1 MAYYN
6 YDKIN
11 SYNCCFNFILTNRGY
26 GKSYGSKAMVIRNF
40 LKRKEQFV
48 YCRRYKTE
56 LTEFIKFFD
65 DIRQA
70 FPNHKFEIKGKTAYI
85 DDEICGYAIPLS
97 MSQKYKSTPYPN
109 VTTIIFDEFI
119 IDTSTCIMRYISN
132 EVEMFLDLFETV
144 ARKRD
149 NVKAY
154 LLANFITEVNPYFIF
169 FNVTPKKGERFTLAR
184 NGELIIDVSKSDE
197 FIKEKENTR
206 FGRLI
211 AGTKYSDYALNNEAL
226 RDSNAFIEKLSLKNM
241 YSLCTLSDNKRS
253 IGLYQD
259 TKTGMFYCCSKIDKN
274 VKKFV
279 LELEAHD
286 NTAIL
291 NSRITDYPLFKIF
304 VKGFQLGQTRFDTQS
319 TKIFAYECLKKLGV
333 K

>member
-1 MAYYN
+1 MTWYN

-11 SYNCCFNFILTNRGY
+11 SYNCCFNFILTNRGF
-26 GKSYGSKAMVIRNF
+26 GKSYGSKKMAIRNF
-40 LKRKEQFV
+40 IKKGEQFI

-56 LTEFIKFFD
+56 LSEFNKFFD
-65 DIRQA
+65 DIRQE
-70 FPNHKFEIKGKTAYI
+70 FPDHKFEIKGKAAYI
-85 DDEICGYAIPLS
+85 DDEVCGFAIPLS

-109 VTTIIFDEFI
+109 VTLIIFDEFI
-119 IDTSTCIMRYISN
+119 IDTSTGIMRYINN

-169 FNVTPKKGERFTLAR
+169 FNVTPNKNERFTLAR
-184 NGELIIDVSKSDE
+184 NGELIIDVTKNED
-197 FIKEKENTR
+197 FIKEKKNTR

-211 AGTKYSDYALNNEAL
+211 EGTKYSDYALNNEAL
-226 RDSNAFIEKLSLKNM
+226 RDSMVFIERLPLKHM
-241 YSLCTLSDNKRS
+241 YSLCTLSDGKREVT
-253 IGLYQD
+253 LYQS

-274 VKKFV
+274 VTKFV
-279 LELEAHD
+279 LNMDSHD

-291 NSRITDYPLFKIF
+291 HSKVNDYPLFKQFI
-304 VKGFQLGQTRFDTQS
+304 KGFQLGLVRFDKQT
-319 TKIFAYECLKKLGV
+319 TKIFMYECLKKLGV

>member
-1 MAYYN
+1 MTWYN

-11 SYNCCFNFILTNRGY
+11 SYNCCFNFILTNRGF
-26 GKSYGSKAMVIRNF
+26 GKSYGSKKMAIRNF
-40 LKRKEQFV
+40 IKKGEQFI

-56 LTEFIKFFD
+56 LSEFNKFFD
-65 DIRQA
+65 DIRQE
-70 FPNHKFEIKGKTAYI
+70 FPDHKLEIKGKVAYI
-85 DDEICGYAIPLS
+85 DDEVCGFAIPLS

-109 VTTIIFDEFI
+109 VTLIIFDEFI
-119 IDTSTCIMRYISN
+119 IDTSTGIMRYINN

-169 FNVTPKKGERFTLAR
+169 FNVTPNKNERFTLAR
-184 NGELIIDVSKSDE
+184 NGELIIDVTKNDD
-197 FIKEKENTR
+197 FIKEKKNTR

-211 AGTKYSDYALNNEAL
+211 EGTKYSDYALNNEAL
-226 RDSNAFIEKLSLKNM
+226 RDSMVFIERLPLKHM
-241 YSLCTLSDNKRS
+241 YSLCTLTDGNREAT
-253 IGLYQD
+253 LYQS
-259 TKTGMFYCCSKIDKN
+259 TKTGIFYCCSKIDRN
-274 VKKFV
+274 VVKFV
-279 LELEAHD
+279 LNMESHD

-291 NSRITDYPLFKIF
+291 HSKVNDYPLFKQFI
-304 VKGFQLGQTRFDTQS
+304 KGFQLGLVRFDKQT
-319 TKIFAYECLKKLGV
+319 TKIFMYECLKKLGV